1 MLLAYKWNVS
11 MKTQSPL
18 KHTRG
23 WLKYTVC
30 VSGAAGGAVVTTAAM
45 EKAKEIG
52 REIVRHGCVLVTGA
66 TTGIPYAAAQGAK
79 ELGGISIGISPAST
93 ERDHIRHYHLP
104 TKYFDLIIY
113 TGFDYS
119 GRNLLLTRSS
129 DAVIVINGRIG
140 TLNEFTI
147 AFEDRKPIGVLI
159 ESGGS
164 ADLIRGIV
172 KAAQKGAGKIVYHNT
187 PKILVEKVLK
197 LVRQEKVTHP
207 PLSEYFLN
215 HHHHGNE

>member
-1 MLLAYKWNVS
+1 MNIQKKQKKNL
-11 MKTQSPL
+11 
-18 KHTRG
+18 G
-23 WLKYTVC
+23 WLKYTIC
-30 VSGAAGGAVVTTAAM
+30 VSGAAGGPVVTQAAM
-45 EKAKEIG
+45 DKAKDIG

-79 ELGGISIGISPAST
+79 ELGGISIGLSPASS

-104 TKYFDLIIY
+104 TRYFDLIIY

-119 GRNLLLTRSS
+119 GRNLLLTRAS

-164 ADLIRGIV
+164 ADLIKGIV
-172 KAAQKGAGKIVYHNT
+172 KAAQKGAGKIIYHNE
-187 PKILVEKVLK
+187 PKVLVEKVLA
-197 LVRQEKVTHP
+197 LVRKEKLMKP
-207 PLSEYFLN
+207 PLSEYYLN
-215 HHHHGNE
+215 HHYHGNE

>member
-1 MLLAYKWNVS
+1 MNIQKKQKKSL
-11 MKTQSPL
+11 
-18 KHTRG
+18 G
-23 WLKYTVC
+23 WLKYTIC
-30 VSGAAGGAVVTTAAM
+30 VSGAGGGPGVTQAAM

-79 ELGGISIGISPAST
+79 ELGGISIGLSPASS

-119 GRNLLLTRSS
+119 GRNLLLTRAS

-159 ESGGS
+159 ES
-164 ADLIRGIV
+164 
-172 KAAQKGAGKIVYHNT
+172 
-187 PKILVEKVLK
+187 
-197 LVRQEKVTHP
+197 
-207 PLSEYFLN
+207 
-215 HHHHGNE
+215 

>member
-1 MLLAYKWNVS
+1 MLNKAKPKNN
-11 MKTQSPL
+11 Q
-18 KHTRG
+18 G
-23 WLKYTVC
+23 WLKYTIC
-30 VSGAAGGAVVTTAAM
+30 VSGAAGGPVVTQAAM
-45 EKAKEIG
+45 DKAKEIG

-79 ELGGISIGISPAST
+79 ELGGISIGLSPASS

-164 ADLIRGIV
+164 ADLIKGIV
-172 KAAQKGAGKIVYHNT
+172 KAAQKGAGKIIYHNE
-187 PKILVEKVLK
+187 PKVLVEKVLA
-197 LVRQEKVTHP
+197 LVRKEKLMKP
-207 PLSEYFLN
+207 PLSEYYLN
-215 HHHHGNE
+215 HHYHGNE

>member
-1 MLLAYKWNVS
+1 MN
-11 MKTQSPL
+11 TQKKQKNNL
-18 KHTRG
+18 G
-23 WLKYTVC
+23 WLKYTIC
-30 VSGAAGGAVVTTAAM
+30 VSGAAGGPVVTQAAM
-45 EKAKEIG
+45 DKAKEIG

-79 ELGGISIGISPAST
+79 ELGGISIGLSPASS

-164 ADLIRGIV
+164 ADLIKGIV
-172 KAAQKGAGKIVYHNT
+172 KAAQKGAGKIIYHNE
-187 PKILVEKVLK
+187 PKVLVEKVLA
-197 LVRQEKVTHP
+197 LVRKEKLMKP

-215 HHHHGNE
+215 HHYHGNE

>member
-1 MLLAYKWNVS
+1 MNKRKN
-11 MKTQSPL
+11 L
-18 KHTRG
+18 KKNLS
-23 WLKYTVC
+23 WLKYTIC
-30 VSGAAGGAVVTTAAM
+30 VSGAAGGSVVTAAAM

-79 ELGGISIGISPAST
+79 EMGGISIGISPASS
-93 ERDHIRHYHLP
+93 ERDHIRHYRLP
-104 TKYFDLIIY
+104 TKNFDLIIY

-164 ADLIRGIV
+164 ADLIKGIV

-187 PKILVEKVLK
+187 PKILVGKILK
-197 LVRQEKVTHP
+197 LVKQEKVTHP

>member
-1 MLLAYKWNVS
+1 MSKPFHPKNN
-11 MKTQSPL
+11 T
-18 KHTRG
+18 G
-23 WLKYTVC
+23 WLKYTIC
-30 VSGAAGGAVVTTAAM
+30 VSGAAGGPVVTAAAM
-45 EKAKEIG
+45 EKAREIG
-52 REIVRHGCVLVTGA
+52 REIVKHGCVLVTGA

-79 ELGGISIGISPAST
+79 ELGGISIGLSPASS

-104 TKYFDLIIY
+104 IKYFDLIIY

-164 ADLIRGIV
+164 ADLIKGIV
-172 KAAQKGAGKIVYHNT
+172 KAAQKGAGKIIYHNE

-197 LVRQEKVTHP
+197 LVRAQKVMKP
-207 PLSEYFLN
+207 SLSEYFLN
-215 HHHHGNE
+215 HHYHGNE